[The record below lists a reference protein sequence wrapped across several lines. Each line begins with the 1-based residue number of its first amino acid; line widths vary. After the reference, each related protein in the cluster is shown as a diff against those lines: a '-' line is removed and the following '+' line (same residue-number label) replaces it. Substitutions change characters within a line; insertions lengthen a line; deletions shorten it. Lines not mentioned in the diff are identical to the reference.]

1 MRIELLPKDL
11 TYYKANLHSHS
22 TLSDGCITPEQMKEG
37 YKAKGYSILAITD
50 HNVFL
55 PHNDLSEDDFL
66 MLNGLEYNADP
77 GDGSGRTCHFC
88 AIAGSQDTV
97 IQPLFHREKYYIRGA
112 VEARKFVKYDES
124 LPDYERVYS
133 AEGIS
138 EMMKVCR
145 EAGFFVT
152 YNHPCWSLEHYPE
165 YMGYEGMHAMEIV
178 NYACVQMGYPEYNEQ
193 VYDDM
198 LTGGKRVLCS
208 ANDDNHSVGKD
219 AFGGFT
225 MIGAKELKYE
235 SVMDALFAGRFY
247 ASTGALIDAI
257 WFEDGVLHV
266 EAPACKEIRVFTG
279 ARRAFRKVGTADAPV
294 TEAAFKLDNPCR
306 YDYVRVT
313 VTDFDG
319 KQAFSQAYYTADLG
333 LTKTMEFL

>member
-22 TLSDGCITPEQMKEG
+22 TLSDGCVTPEEMKAA
-37 YKAKGYSILAITD
+37 YKKKGYSILAITD

-55 PHNDLSEDDFL
+55 VHNDLTEDDYL

-88 AIAGSQDTV
+88 AIAGSQDTE
-97 IQPLFHREKYYIRGA
+97 IQPLFHREKYCIRGA

-133 AEGIS
+133 GEGIS
-138 EMMKVCR
+138 EMMKACR
-145 EAGFFVT
+145 DAGFFVT

-165 YMGYEGMHAMEIV
+165 YMGYEGMHAMEMV
-178 NYACVQMGYPEYNEQ
+178 NYACVQMGYAEYNER

-198 LTGGKRVLCS
+198 LMGGKRLFCT

-247 ASTGALIDAI
+247 ASTGAEISAI
-257 WFEDGVLHV
+257 YIEDGKIHIETP
-266 EAPACKEIRVFTG
+266 EAKEIRIFG
-279 ARRAFRKVGTADAPV
+279 GYRFAKRMIAGEDAPL
-294 TEAAFKLDNPCR
+294 THAAFALPDNR
-306 YDYVRVT
+306 SKYLRVV
-313 VTDFDG
+313 VTDFEGNKAYSNAYFFDELG
-319 KQAFSQAYYTADLG
+319 IELQAP
-333 LTKTMEFL
+333 

>member
-22 TLSDGCITPEQMKEG
+22 TLSDGSVTPEQMKEA

-55 PHNDLSEDDFL
+55 PHNDLTDEDFL
-66 MLNGLEYNADP
+66 VLNGIEYNV
-77 GDGSGRTCHFC
+77 DGRGKTCHFC
-88 AIAGSQDTV
+88 AIAGSKEEENQ
-97 IQPLFHREKYYIRGA
+97 LFFNRTPGYYVWKGGL
-112 VEARKFVKYDES
+112 EAIKQVKYDDS
-124 LPDYERVYS
+124 LPDYVRTYG

-138 EMMKVCR
+138 EMMRGCR
-145 EAGFFVT
+145 DHGFFVT
-152 YNHPCWSLEHYPE
+152 YNHPCWSLEHYPD

-178 NYACVQMGYPEYNEQ
+178 NYASIIDGYPEYNEQ

-198 LTGGKRVLCS
+198 LTGGKRVFCV
-208 ANDDNHSVGKD
+208 ATDDNHTVGRD

-235 SVMDALFAGRFY
+235 SVMDALFGGNFY

-294 TEAAFKLDNPCR
+294 TEATFKLDNPCR

>member
-22 TLSDGCITPEQMKEG
+22 TLSDGCITPEQMKEA

-55 PHNDLSEDDFL
+55 PHNDLTDEDFL
-66 MLNGLEYNADP
+66 VLNGIEYNV
-77 GDGSGRTCHFC
+77 DGRGKTCHFC
-88 AIAGSQDTV
+88 AIAGSKEEENQ
-97 IQPLFHREKYYIRGA
+97 LFFNRTPGYYVWKGGL
-112 VEARKFVKYDES
+112 EAIKQVKYDDS
-124 LPDYERVYS
+124 LPDYVRTYG

-138 EMMKVCR
+138 EMMRGCR
-145 EAGFFVT
+145 DHGFFVT
-152 YNHPCWSLEHYPE
+152 YNHPCWSLERYPE

-178 NYACVQMGYPEYNEQ
+178 NYASIIDGYPEYNEQ

-198 LTGGKRVLCS
+198 LTGGKRVFCV
-208 ANDDNHSVGKD
+208 ATDDNHTVGRD

-235 SVMDALFAGRFY
+235 SVMDALFKGNFY
-247 ASTGALIDAI
+247 ASTGAKISEI
-257 WFEDGVLHV
+257 YIEDGKIHI
-266 EAPACKEIRVFTG
+266 EAPEAKEIRVFTG
-279 ARRAFRKVGTADAPV
+279 FRKGFRKVGTRENPV
-294 TEAAFKLDNPCR
+294 THAEFPLPDKRAKYF
-306 YDYVRVT
+306 RVT

-319 KQAFSQAYYTADLG
+319 NKAYSNAYFFDALG
-333 LTKTMEFL
+333 VDQPAP